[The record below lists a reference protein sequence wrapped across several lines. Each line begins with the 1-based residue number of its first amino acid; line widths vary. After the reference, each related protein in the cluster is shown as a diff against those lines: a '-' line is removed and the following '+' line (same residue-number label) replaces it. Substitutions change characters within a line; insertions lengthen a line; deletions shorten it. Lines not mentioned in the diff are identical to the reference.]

1 MNIRKFFKI
10 ETYDNFVT
18 EKVDVIQNKLLGD
31 YNAKGK
37 YVINKKIVNE
47 LVELVKVKKESYNN
61 SIFATAKT
69 KAGKLIDFQI
79 DFKKNSNSNLA
90 AGVLSTLEPVEKQG
104 GRLTNIIKTPIAKYS
119 NTLTPDFIDRT
130 LETFNVII
138 ADEAIKNKSDEGQDA
153 YLIKRNMLLKALD
166 NLTADNY
173 NVIYEDY
180 FTQRINLLKQTNN
193 AYSKKILAIFNEEF
207 NKMSEYF
214 LVDKKSKKITNYKA
228 MNELLDK
235 AFEDL
240 SGLENYKEQEKQY
253 RERILPILG
262 MFISS
267 AERVEKTAQSQVLD
281 TFPKKTKEALTD
293 TLVDI
298 KQAQQQ
304 TASQEVQERN
314 PEVIQTNMNKKI
326 NNISEKVGGPVV
338 QERVVE
344 KEVIK
349 EVPVQQ
355 DRTPTQEQSAGLS
368 QTNTG
373 SYPRVQS
380 IIDGLNAAAAAG
392 NHDLGHGKGDTP
404 PQNRTSDSDTQ
415 TSPQGD
421 MTDDAGEKTLLDM
434 NDEKPILPRE
444 NLVEE
449 LQRKSEQ
456 HKQEQEILL
465 KEQDLS
471 VSAQFPDNI
480 RQQPSAQP
488 SPNGQ
493 NTSITS
499 QNSLLQPETPTRK
512 TRERSLFG

>member
-166 NLTADNY
+166 GLTADNY
-173 NVIYEDY
+173 NIIYEDY

-240 SGLENYKEQEKQY
+240 SGLDNYKEQEKQY

-355 DRTPTQEQSAGLS
+355 DRTPTQEQSFDEHQEFSAGSS

-373 SYPRVQS
+373 VSQTAQS
-380 IIDGLNAAAAAG
+380 IMDALNAGKRDAAIQT
-392 NHDLGHGKGDTP
+392 DTP
-404 PQNRTSDSDTQ
+404 HEQPHEDIA
-415 TSPQGD
+415 
-421 MTDDAGEKTLLDM
+421 DDAGEKKLLDDHDM
-434 NDEKPILPRE
+434 QQPISKTDSIGEDLIAGRTKKQQTLDLSSSIYQQNTTQATGQNVIP
-444 NLVEE
+444 
-449 LQRKSEQ
+449 
-456 HKQEQEILL
+456 KQEDG
-465 KEQDLS
+465 QDTLTK
-471 VSAQFPDNI
+471 
-480 RQQPSAQP
+480 RQNDQTQSDTQP
-488 SPNGQ
+488 
-493 NTSITS
+493 TK
-499 QNSLLQPETPTRK
+499 LQSRGG
-512 TRERSLFG
+512 RIFG